1 MNDVVLIIV
10 LFILAILA
18 ILNTKEDPRLRR
30 LKEKYQAFIAKLPS
44 KYDSVKKNT
53 IISGTYRKGSP
64 GENVNKG
71 EEITVCLDGNDENA
85 LFHIVLHEIAHSSVK
100 EYDHSSEFWVNYKE
114 LTDIA
119 VREGLYTSGIDKEYC
134 GARINDGF

>member
-1 MNDVVLIIV
+1 MILIIV
-10 LFILAILA
+10 ILFILALLA
-18 ILNTKEDPRLRR
+18 IMNTKQDPRLLR
-30 LKEKYQAFIAKLPS
+30 LKEKYKAFIEKLPP

-85 LFHIVLHEIAHSSVK
+85 MFHIILHEIAHSSVK

-119 VREGLYTSGIDKEYC
+119 TREGLYSPGVNKEYC
-134 GARINDGF
+134 GKTINDGF

>member
-1 MNDVVLIIV
+1 MVVVLIIV

-18 ILNTKEDPRLRR
+18 ILNTKQDPRLLR
-30 LKEKYQAFIAKLPS
+30 LKEKYQAFISKLPS

-85 LFHIVLHEIAHSSVK
+85 MFHIILHEIAHSSVK
-100 EYDHSSEFWVNYKE
+100 EYDHSSEFWENYKE
-114 LTDIA
+114 LTEIA
-119 VREGLYTSGIDKEYC
+119 KKEGLYIPGVDKEYC
-134 GARINDGF
+134 GKRVNDGF